1 MKVKGIDVSKWQ
13 GNIDFDLVRKNGA
26 KFVIIRAGSGK
37 KPDPMFKR
45 NYDLAKRAGLHVGA
59 YWYSY
64 ANSVEDAI
72 KEAETMHSVIKGLRF
87 EYPIWYDVEET
98 SQFAKGT
105 KFINAIIYAFCQKL
119 EAYGFYVG
127 VYMSKAYATS
137 NLYDT
142 TKQRFDTWI
151 AQYNSK
157 CTYEDVYG
165 MWQYSGSGKINGING
180 SVDLDY
186 SYKDYKKIMIKTG
199 LNGYGK

>member
-1 MKVKGIDVSKWQ
+1 MRIKGIDVSKWQ

-26 KFVIIRAGSGK
+26 RFVIIRAGSGK

-98 SQFAKGT
+98 SQFAKGA

-119 EAYGFYVG
+119 EAHGFYVG

-142 TKQRFDTWI
+142 TKQRFDLWV

-157 CTYEDVYG
+157 CTYEDVHG
-165 MWQYSGSGKINGING
+165 MWQYSGSGKINGVNG
-180 SVDLDY
+180 AVDLDY
-186 SYKDYKKIMIKTG
+186 SYKDYKKIMVKTG